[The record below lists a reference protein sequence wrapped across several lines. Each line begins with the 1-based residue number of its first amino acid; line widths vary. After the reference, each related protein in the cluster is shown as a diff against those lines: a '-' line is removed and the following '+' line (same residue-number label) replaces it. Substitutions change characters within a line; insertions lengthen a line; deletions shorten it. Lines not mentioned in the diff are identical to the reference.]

1 MVGAYVNYNRVFA
14 PVPNKQR
21 GLKPTTT
28 TALCFQVPLCKKIP
42 LAEREGEREKKK
54 RKEEVSMYS
63 KKLFGTCPW
72 FASCADWLLTDQ
84 GHSVQHTHTILAS
97 NQPLCF
103 WKLLQDW
110 DGPIELHT
118 GGKGGR

>member
-1 MVGAYVNYNRVFA
+1 MVGTYVNYNRVFA

-21 GLKPTTT
+21 GLKPPT
-28 TALCFQVPLCKKIP
+28 TALCFQVPLCKICHWQR
-42 LAEREGEREKKK
+42 ERGKGKKKK

-84 GHSVQHTHTILAS
+84 GHSVQHTHIILAS

-110 DGPIELHT
+110 DGAH
-118 GGKGGR
+118 